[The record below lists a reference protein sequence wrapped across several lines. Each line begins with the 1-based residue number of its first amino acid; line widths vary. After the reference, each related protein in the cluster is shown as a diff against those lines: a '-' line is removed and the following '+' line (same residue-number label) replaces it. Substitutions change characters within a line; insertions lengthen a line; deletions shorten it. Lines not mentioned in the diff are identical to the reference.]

1 MDIETDCSENI
12 LQPESDQN
20 LESPKS
26 PPLDLIDTG
35 KGLKVQTA
43 TPHLVSLGSG
53 RLSVAITVLPLKE
66 GITRIGRDD
75 APVPQD
81 VTIEGPGI
89 EAEHCL
95 IENRGGV
102 ITLDPCGHLCSLDG
116 VPVTRPTQ
124 LTQGYSLCLGK
135 SYFFRFNHPEEAN
148 RMKSMLPQKSPVSPL
163 VYSTDYLKFSSDFSH
178 SIGGPS
184 SRGMRSVSEL
194 RELMDTLQRK
204 KQALE
209 NSLRTSVDTSPSY
222 FSMTQSPPT
231 TPNSLSPVT
240 TSSPISSY
248 QEQARRVY
256 TSDRPPFSVKVPSH
270 SSSSMPPS
278 PRRSDPLRERDPSL
292 PYSRPITRNQSQDS
306 LLSESRRAQASG
318 SLLAMWNGP
327 SSNVGESLPPP
338 PGGSSSGTASMP
350 SSPRLARRLGA
361 QDAGRNGAPEPAPR
375 QRKYSAGSL
384 TGLGVH
390 SRSLPRLYRPADSA
404 LSPLAPLVLPTPRRS
419 LDNRSSRPSL
429 EQNHQNGHSE
439 VVSISLSTRSSS
451 KSIPAPPDVTVPSG
465 ATTSTSPR
473 QAKKVS
479 LISSEGSCSDLERLV
494 AHGPSPSPET
504 GLGERRQSFGKA
516 GLGPQGGFR
525 ERKGSISS
533 LSGKEELQDYHQRQ
547 RDERLREQEVERL
560 ERQRLETI
568 LSLCSERDQS
578 SSAVADLQKINKE
591 LEKLQVFEN
600 EPLFME
606 SSGGP
611 MENGYGS
618 RPQELQASEEHQVR
632 RRRGSGQRD
641 MRAESPAMS
650 LHSSAPTP
658 SPRLIRPSKTSK
670 CFSGDL
676 CVRCVF
682 SVVFLSSPHV
692 ASDECNLVNYLKFSS
707 DFSHSIG
714 GPSSRGMRSVSELRE
729 LMDTLQRKK
738 QALENSLRTSVDT
751 SPSYFSMTQ
760 SPPTTPNSL
769 SPVTTSSPISSFQEQ
784 ARRVYTSDRPPF
796 SVKVPSH
803 SSSSMPPSP
812 RRSDPLRERDP
823 SLPYSRPI
831 TRNQS
836 QDSLLSESRRAQA
849 SGSLLAMW
857 NGPSSNVGESLPPP
871 PGGGSS
877 GTASMP
883 SSPRLARRLG
893 AQDAGRNG
901 APEPA
906 PRQRKY
912 SAGSLTGLG
921 VHSRSLPRLYRPA
934 DSALSPLAPLVL
946 PTPRRSLDN
955 RSSRPS
961 LEQNHQNGHSEV
973 VSISLST
980 RSSSK
985 SIPAPPD
992 VTVPSGATT
1001 STSPRQAKKVSLI
1014 SSEGSCSD
1022 LERLVAHG
1030 PSPSPETGLG
1040 ERRQSFGKAGLG
1052 PQGGFRERK
1061 GSISS
1066 LSGKEE
1072 LQDYHQRQRD
1082 ERLREQEVERLERQ
1096 RLETILSLCSE
1107 RDQSSSAVAD
1117 LQKINK
1123 ELEKLQVFENE
1134 PLFME
1139 SSGGPM
1145 ENGYGS
1151 RPQELQASEEHQVRR
1166 RRGSGQRDMRAESPA
1181 MSLHSS
1187 APTPSPRLIRPSKTS
1202 KGSEEELKHEVT
1214 RIEEERIQVLNNM
1227 EELEQKIK
1235 ELDNQMEESVR
1246 EMEVERALLEGE
1258 QDSEMAQVQQEKEAL
1273 EKLKEKMADMEK
1285 KVQTE
1290 KSQDSEVLEVE
1301 TKRFEDLEFQQ
1312 LEKESRQDEEKETQ
1326 TQQILREIAE
1336 YQRSTVTR
1344 KEKLLA
1350 LKKQSAQIIQQAQKE
1365 KDSFLKEK
1373 NNLQMMLQREKESL
1387 ASLEK
1392 KYAELTGGRGF
1403 PVNPLSMKEGYV
1415 TVSEINELYSQ
1426 LGVDPTPAPLPASAQ
1441 PSPEAPTSGPE
1452 PRPSPVPCPED
1463 RSPPPGQDEHFRS
1476 MEERRRMGKDGHLCD
1491 TLPRKK
1497 TQPAVNPQ
1505 FSCATL
1511 GRNMPSK
1518 SHLPLAQS
1526 SSCGSVLNRVL
1537 TVSPK
1542 ETDTRRLHKGRRLC
1556 GFVYFFAEIAEECC
1570 VRVCC
1575 CTVAGVCEDREGPQ
1589 AQAVGSSL
1597 AGKHDEAW
1605 AAGKGAAA
1613 RSGYSQQLVG
1623 EENRSRLNE
1632 LSGRA
1637 ASQTNVYLDSLGYR
1651 DNGHAFDTLS
1661 VDSSDSMETSI
1672 SACSPDNISS
1682 ASTSNTAKIEEME
1695 RLLREAQAEKH
1706 RLLEHREREIEVRR
1720 QALEEERRR
1729 REDLEKRLQEETSRR
1744 QKLIE
1749 REVKLREKQR
1759 AQSRPLTRYLPVRK
1773 DDFDLRGHIE
1783 SAGHSIETCYHV
1795 SITEKTCR
1803 GFLIKMGGK
1812 IKTWKKRWF
1821 VFDRNRRTLSYY
1833 ADKHEAKL
1841 KGVIYFQAIEEVYYD
1856 HLKNAHKSPN
1866 PSLTFSVKTHDR
1878 VYYMVAPSPEAMR
1891 IWMDVIVTGAEGYTQ
1906 FMI

>member
-1 MDIETDCSENI
+1 MDTETENI

-26 PPLDLIDTG
+26 PHLDLIDTG

-81 VTIEGPGI
+81 INIEGPGI
-89 EAEHCL
+89 EMEHCI

-148 RMKSMLPQKSPVSPL
+148 RIKSMLPQKSPVSPL

-178 SIGGPS
+178 SLGGPT

-209 NSLRTSVDTSPSY
+209 NSLRTSVDSNPSY

-231 TPNSLSPVT
+231 TPNTLTPVT
-240 TSSPISSY
+240 TSSPIPSY
-248 QEQARRVY
+248 QEQARRIY
-256 TSDRPPFSVKVPSH
+256 NSDRPPLSVKVQNH
-270 SSSSMPPS
+270 SSGSMPPS
-278 PRRSDPLRERDPSL
+278 PRRSDPSRERDPSM
-292 PYSRPITRNQSQDS
+292 PYSRPMTRNQSQDS
-306 LLSESRRAQASG
+306 LLSDSCRAQTSG
-318 SLLAMWNGP
+318 SLLSMWNGQT
-327 SSNVGESLPPP
+327 SNAGDFLSPPA
-338 PGGSSSGTASMP
+338 GGSGSGAASMP
-350 SSPRLARRLGA
+350 SSPRLARRHLS
-361 QDAGRNGAPEPAPR
+361 QDPSRNGVPEPAPR
-375 QRKYSAGSL
+375 QRKYSTGSL
-384 TGLGVH
+384 TGLSSH
-390 SRSLPRLYRPADSA
+390 SRSLPRLYRPADA
-404 LSPLAPLVLPTPRRS
+404 PLTPLAPLALPLPRRS
-419 LDNRSSRPSL
+419 LDSRPSRPST

-439 VVSISLSTRSSS
+439 VVSISLTSRSST
-451 KSIPAPPDVTVPSG
+451 KSAPAPPDVTVSSG
-465 ATTSTSPR
+465 ATTSPR

-479 LISSEGSCSDLERLV
+479 LISSSGSCSDLEGL
-494 AHGPSPSPET
+494 ASPGPSPGLEM

-568 LSLCSERDQS
+568 LSMCSVRDQS

-591 LEKLQVFEN
+591 LEKLQVSED
-600 EPLFME
+600 EPLFTE
-606 SSGGP
+606 LSSSSV
-611 MENGYGS
+611 ENGFSS
-618 RPQELQASEEHQVR
+618 RARDLQVSEEHQVR
-632 RRRGSGQRD
+632 QRRSSGQRD
-641 MRAESPAMS
+641 VRAESPAVS
-650 LHSSAPTP
+650 LGSAPTP
-658 SPRLIRPSKTSK
+658 SLRMTRTTK
-670 CFSGDL
+670 
-676 CVRCVF
+676 
-682 SVVFLSSPHV
+682 
-692 ASDECNLVNYLKFSS
+692 
-707 DFSHSIG
+707 
-714 GPSSRGMRSVSELRE
+714 GP
-729 LMDTLQRKK
+729 
-738 QALENSLRTSVDT
+738 
-751 SPSYFSMTQ
+751 
-760 SPPTTPNSL
+760 
-769 SPVTTSSPISSFQEQ
+769 
-784 ARRVYTSDRPPF
+784 
-796 SVKVPSH
+796 
-803 SSSSMPPSP
+803 
-812 RRSDPLRERDP
+812 
-823 SLPYSRPI
+823 
-831 TRNQS
+831 
-836 QDSLLSESRRAQA
+836 
-849 SGSLLAMW
+849 
-857 NGPSSNVGESLPPP
+857 
-871 PGGGSS
+871 
-877 GTASMP
+877 
-883 SSPRLARRLG
+883 
-893 AQDAGRNG
+893 
-901 APEPA
+901 
-906 PRQRKY
+906 
-912 SAGSLTGLG
+912 
-921 VHSRSLPRLYRPA
+921 
-934 DSALSPLAPLVL
+934 
-946 PTPRRSLDN
+946 
-955 RSSRPS
+955 
-961 LEQNHQNGHSEV
+961 
-973 VSISLST
+973 
-980 RSSSK
+980 
-985 SIPAPPD
+985 
-992 VTVPSGATT
+992 
-1001 STSPRQAKKVSLI
+1001 
-1014 SSEGSCSD
+1014 
-1022 LERLVAHG
+1022 
-1030 PSPSPETGLG
+1030 
-1040 ERRQSFGKAGLG
+1040 
-1052 PQGGFRERK
+1052 
-1061 GSISS
+1061 
-1066 LSGKEE
+1066 
-1072 LQDYHQRQRD
+1072 
-1082 ERLREQEVERLERQ
+1082 
-1096 RLETILSLCSE
+1096 
-1107 RDQSSSAVAD
+1107 
-1117 LQKINK
+1117 
-1123 ELEKLQVFENE
+1123 
-1134 PLFME
+1134 
-1139 SSGGPM
+1139 
-1145 ENGYGS
+1145 
-1151 RPQELQASEEHQVRR
+1151 
-1166 RRGSGQRDMRAESPA
+1166 
-1181 MSLHSS
+1181 
-1187 APTPSPRLIRPSKTS
+1187 
-1202 KGSEEELKHEVT
+1202 EEEVKQEVT

-1258 QDSEMAQVQQEKEAL
+1258 QDSEISQLQQEKEAL
-1273 EKLKEKMADMEK
+1273 EQLKDKMADMEK

-1290 KSQDSEVLEVE
+1290 KSQDSEALEVK
-1301 TKRFEDLEFQQ
+1301 TKHFEDLEFQQ
-1312 LEKESRQDEEKETQ
+1312 LEKESRQDEEKETK

-1365 KDSFLKEK
+1365 KDSFIKEK

-1387 ASLEK
+1387 ACLEK
-1392 KYAELTGGRGF
+1392 KYAELTGGRSF

-1426 LGVDPTPAPLPASAQ
+1426 LGVDPTTAPLPAPAQ
-1441 PSPEAPTSGPE
+1441 PSPEAPASGPE
-1452 PRPSPVPCPED
+1452 PSPSPRPIVEDVSPAAGEDELCVSSCSLVCPPCSSLSACSHPVPKPPSVHWPED
-1463 RSPPPGQDEHFRS
+1463 MVTYLNPSPLPDSTPPPLPAKKHPRNRQHFRTV
-1476 MEERRRMGKDGHLCD
+1476 EERKRLGKDGHMCD

-1497 TQPAVNPQ
+1497 TQPTVSPQ

-1537 TVSPK
+1537 NLSSK
-1542 ETDTRRLHKGRRLC
+1542 DTDPRRLHKGK
-1556 GFVYFFAEIAEECC
+1556 
-1570 VRVCC
+1570 
-1575 CTVAGVCEDREGPQ
+1575 
-1589 AQAVGSSL
+1589 S
-1597 AGKHDEAW
+1597 K
-1605 AAGKGAAA
+1605 K
-1613 RSGYSQQLVG
+1613 GYSQQLVG
-1623 EENRSRLNE
+1623 DDHRSRLNE
-1632 LSGRA
+1632 LSGRTT
-1637 ASQTNVYLDSLGYR
+1637 SQTNVYLDSLGYR

-1661 VDSSDSMETSI
+1661 VDSSDSMDTSI

-1682 ASTSNTAKIEEME
+1682 ASTSNASKIEEME
-1695 RLLREAQAEKH
+1695 RLLREAQVEKH

-1720 QALEEERRR
+1720 QALEDERRR

-1773 DDFDLRGHIE
+1773 DDFDLRGHVE

-1833 ADKHEAKL
+1833 SDKHEAKL

>member
-1 MDIETDCSENI
+1 MDTETENI

-26 PPLDLIDTG
+26 PHLDLIDTG

-81 VTIEGPGI
+81 INIEGPGI
-89 EAEHCL
+89 EMEHCI

-148 RMKSMLPQKSPVSPL
+148 RIKSMLPQKSPVSPL

-178 SIGGPS
+178 SLGGPT

-209 NSLRTSVDTSPSY
+209 NSLRTSVDSNPSY

-231 TPNSLSPVT
+231 TPNTLTPVT
-240 TSSPISSY
+240 TSSPIPSY
-248 QEQARRVY
+248 QEQARRIY
-256 TSDRPPFSVKVPSH
+256 NSDRPPLSVKVQNH
-270 SSSSMPPS
+270 SSGSMPPS
-278 PRRSDPLRERDPSL
+278 PRRSDPSRERDPSM
-292 PYSRPITRNQSQDS
+292 PYSRPMTRNQSQDS
-306 LLSESRRAQASG
+306 LLSDSCRAQTSG
-318 SLLAMWNGP
+318 SLLSMWNGQT
-327 SSNVGESLPPP
+327 SNAGDFLSPPA
-338 PGGSSSGTASMP
+338 GGSGSGAASMP
-350 SSPRLARRLGA
+350 SSPRLARRHLS
-361 QDAGRNGAPEPAPR
+361 QDPSRNGVPEPAPR
-375 QRKYSAGSL
+375 QRKYSTGSL
-384 TGLGVH
+384 TGLSSH
-390 SRSLPRLYRPADSA
+390 SRSLPRLYRPADA
-404 LSPLAPLVLPTPRRS
+404 PLTPLAPLALPLPRRS
-419 LDNRSSRPSL
+419 LDSRPSRPST

-439 VVSISLSTRSSS
+439 VVSISLTSRSST
-451 KSIPAPPDVTVPSG
+451 KSAPAPPDVTVSSG
-465 ATTSTSPR
+465 ATTSPR

-479 LISSEGSCSDLERLV
+479 LISSSGSCSDLEGL
-494 AHGPSPSPET
+494 ASPGPSPGLEM

-568 LSLCSERDQS
+568 LSMCSVRDQS

-591 LEKLQVFEN
+591 LEKLQVSED
-600 EPLFME
+600 EPLFTE
-606 SSGGP
+606 LSSSSV
-611 MENGYGS
+611 ENGFSS
-618 RPQELQASEEHQVR
+618 RARDLQVSEEHQVR
-632 RRRGSGQRD
+632 QRRSSGQRD
-641 MRAESPAMS
+641 VRAESPAVS
-650 LHSSAPTP
+650 LGSAPTP
-658 SPRLIRPSKTSK
+658 SPRMTRTTK
-670 CFSGDL
+670 
-676 CVRCVF
+676 
-682 SVVFLSSPHV
+682 
-692 ASDECNLVNYLKFSS
+692 
-707 DFSHSIG
+707 
-714 GPSSRGMRSVSELRE
+714 GP
-729 LMDTLQRKK
+729 
-738 QALENSLRTSVDT
+738 
-751 SPSYFSMTQ
+751 
-760 SPPTTPNSL
+760 
-769 SPVTTSSPISSFQEQ
+769 
-784 ARRVYTSDRPPF
+784 
-796 SVKVPSH
+796 
-803 SSSSMPPSP
+803 
-812 RRSDPLRERDP
+812 
-823 SLPYSRPI
+823 
-831 TRNQS
+831 
-836 QDSLLSESRRAQA
+836 
-849 SGSLLAMW
+849 
-857 NGPSSNVGESLPPP
+857 
-871 PGGGSS
+871 
-877 GTASMP
+877 
-883 SSPRLARRLG
+883 
-893 AQDAGRNG
+893 
-901 APEPA
+901 
-906 PRQRKY
+906 
-912 SAGSLTGLG
+912 
-921 VHSRSLPRLYRPA
+921 
-934 DSALSPLAPLVL
+934 
-946 PTPRRSLDN
+946 
-955 RSSRPS
+955 
-961 LEQNHQNGHSEV
+961 
-973 VSISLST
+973 
-980 RSSSK
+980 
-985 SIPAPPD
+985 
-992 VTVPSGATT
+992 
-1001 STSPRQAKKVSLI
+1001 
-1014 SSEGSCSD
+1014 
-1022 LERLVAHG
+1022 
-1030 PSPSPETGLG
+1030 
-1040 ERRQSFGKAGLG
+1040 
-1052 PQGGFRERK
+1052 
-1061 GSISS
+1061 
-1066 LSGKEE
+1066 
-1072 LQDYHQRQRD
+1072 
-1082 ERLREQEVERLERQ
+1082 
-1096 RLETILSLCSE
+1096 
-1107 RDQSSSAVAD
+1107 
-1117 LQKINK
+1117 
-1123 ELEKLQVFENE
+1123 
-1134 PLFME
+1134 
-1139 SSGGPM
+1139 
-1145 ENGYGS
+1145 
-1151 RPQELQASEEHQVRR
+1151 
-1166 RRGSGQRDMRAESPA
+1166 
-1181 MSLHSS
+1181 
-1187 APTPSPRLIRPSKTS
+1187 
-1202 KGSEEELKHEVT
+1202 EEEVKQEVT

-1258 QDSEMAQVQQEKEAL
+1258 QDSEISQLQQEKEAL
-1273 EKLKEKMADMEK
+1273 EQLKDKMADMEK

-1290 KSQDSEVLEVE
+1290 KSQDKAQLDAERVKVERLAALLANQRAQLDTCPEALKEQLLHQLSRDSEALEVK
-1301 TKRFEDLEFQQ
+1301 TKHFEDLEFQQ
-1312 LEKESRQDEEKETQ
+1312 LEKESRQDEEKETK

-1365 KDSFLKEK
+1365 KDSFIKEK

-1387 ASLEK
+1387 ACLEK
-1392 KYAELTGGRGF
+1392 KYAELTGGRSF
-1403 PVNPLSMKEGYV
+1403 PVNPLSMKE
-1415 TVSEINELYSQ
+1415 
-1426 LGVDPTPAPLPASAQ
+1426 
-1441 PSPEAPTSGPE
+1441 
-1452 PRPSPVPCPED
+1452 
-1463 RSPPPGQDEHFRS
+1463 HFRTV
-1476 MEERRRMGKDGHLCD
+1476 EERKRLGKDGHMCD

-1497 TQPAVNPQ
+1497 TQPTVSPQ

-1537 TVSPK
+1537 NLSSK
-1542 ETDTRRLHKGRRLC
+1542 DTDPRRLHKGK
-1556 GFVYFFAEIAEECC
+1556 
-1570 VRVCC
+1570 
-1575 CTVAGVCEDREGPQ
+1575 
-1589 AQAVGSSL
+1589 S
-1597 AGKHDEAW
+1597 K
-1605 AAGKGAAA
+1605 K
-1613 RSGYSQQLVG
+1613 GYSQQLVG
-1623 EENRSRLNE
+1623 DDHRSRLNE
-1632 LSGRA
+1632 LSGRTT
-1637 ASQTNVYLDSLGYR
+1637 SQTNVYLDSLGYR

-1661 VDSSDSMETSI
+1661 VDSSDSMDTSI

-1682 ASTSNTAKIEEME
+1682 ASTSNASKIEEME
-1695 RLLREAQAEKH
+1695 RLLREAQVEKH

-1720 QALEEERRR
+1720 QALEDERRR

-1773 DDFDLRGHIE
+1773 DDFDLRGHVE

-1833 ADKHEAKL
+1833 SDKHEAKL

>member
-1 MDIETDCSENI
+1 MDTETENI

-26 PPLDLIDTG
+26 PHLDLIDTG

-81 VTIEGPGI
+81 INIEGPGI
-89 EAEHCL
+89 EMEHCI

-148 RMKSMLPQKSPVSPL
+148 RIKSMLPQKSPVSPL

-178 SIGGPS
+178 SLGGPT

-209 NSLRTSVDTSPSY
+209 NSLRTSVDSNPSY

-231 TPNSLSPVT
+231 TPNTLTPVT
-240 TSSPISSY
+240 TSSPIPSY
-248 QEQARRVY
+248 QEQARRIY
-256 TSDRPPFSVKVPSH
+256 NSDRPPLSVKVQNH
-270 SSSSMPPS
+270 SSGSMPPS
-278 PRRSDPLRERDPSL
+278 PRRSDPSRERDPSM
-292 PYSRPITRNQSQDS
+292 PYSRPMTRNQSQDS
-306 LLSESRRAQASG
+306 LLSDSCRAQTSG
-318 SLLAMWNGP
+318 SLLSMWNGQT
-327 SSNVGESLPPP
+327 SNAGDFLSPPA
-338 PGGSSSGTASMP
+338 GGSGSGAASMP
-350 SSPRLARRLGA
+350 SSPRLARRHLS
-361 QDAGRNGAPEPAPR
+361 QDPSRNGVPEPAPR
-375 QRKYSAGSL
+375 QRKYSTGSL
-384 TGLGVH
+384 TGLSSH
-390 SRSLPRLYRPADSA
+390 SRSLPRLYRPADA
-404 LSPLAPLVLPTPRRS
+404 PLTPLAPLALPLPRRS
-419 LDNRSSRPSL
+419 LDSRPSRPST

-439 VVSISLSTRSSS
+439 VVSISLTSRSST
-451 KSIPAPPDVTVPSG
+451 KSAPAPPDVTVSSG
-465 ATTSTSPR
+465 ATTSPR

-479 LISSEGSCSDLERLV
+479 LISSSGSCSDLEGL
-494 AHGPSPSPET
+494 ASPGPSPGLEM

-568 LSLCSERDQS
+568 LSMCSVRDQS

-591 LEKLQVFEN
+591 LEKLQVSED
-600 EPLFME
+600 EPLFTE
-606 SSGGP
+606 LSSSSV
-611 MENGYGS
+611 ENGFSS
-618 RPQELQASEEHQVR
+618 RARDLQVSEEHQVR
-632 RRRGSGQRD
+632 QRRSSGQRD
-641 MRAESPAMS
+641 VRAESPAVS
-650 LHSSAPTP
+650 LGSAPTP
-658 SPRLIRPSKTSK
+658 SLRMTRTTK
-670 CFSGDL
+670 
-676 CVRCVF
+676 
-682 SVVFLSSPHV
+682 
-692 ASDECNLVNYLKFSS
+692 
-707 DFSHSIG
+707 
-714 GPSSRGMRSVSELRE
+714 GP
-729 LMDTLQRKK
+729 
-738 QALENSLRTSVDT
+738 
-751 SPSYFSMTQ
+751 
-760 SPPTTPNSL
+760 
-769 SPVTTSSPISSFQEQ
+769 
-784 ARRVYTSDRPPF
+784 
-796 SVKVPSH
+796 
-803 SSSSMPPSP
+803 
-812 RRSDPLRERDP
+812 
-823 SLPYSRPI
+823 
-831 TRNQS
+831 
-836 QDSLLSESRRAQA
+836 
-849 SGSLLAMW
+849 
-857 NGPSSNVGESLPPP
+857 
-871 PGGGSS
+871 
-877 GTASMP
+877 
-883 SSPRLARRLG
+883 
-893 AQDAGRNG
+893 
-901 APEPA
+901 
-906 PRQRKY
+906 
-912 SAGSLTGLG
+912 
-921 VHSRSLPRLYRPA
+921 
-934 DSALSPLAPLVL
+934 
-946 PTPRRSLDN
+946 
-955 RSSRPS
+955 
-961 LEQNHQNGHSEV
+961 
-973 VSISLST
+973 
-980 RSSSK
+980 
-985 SIPAPPD
+985 
-992 VTVPSGATT
+992 
-1001 STSPRQAKKVSLI
+1001 
-1014 SSEGSCSD
+1014 
-1022 LERLVAHG
+1022 
-1030 PSPSPETGLG
+1030 
-1040 ERRQSFGKAGLG
+1040 
-1052 PQGGFRERK
+1052 
-1061 GSISS
+1061 
-1066 LSGKEE
+1066 
-1072 LQDYHQRQRD
+1072 
-1082 ERLREQEVERLERQ
+1082 
-1096 RLETILSLCSE
+1096 
-1107 RDQSSSAVAD
+1107 
-1117 LQKINK
+1117 
-1123 ELEKLQVFENE
+1123 
-1134 PLFME
+1134 
-1139 SSGGPM
+1139 
-1145 ENGYGS
+1145 
-1151 RPQELQASEEHQVRR
+1151 
-1166 RRGSGQRDMRAESPA
+1166 
-1181 MSLHSS
+1181 
-1187 APTPSPRLIRPSKTS
+1187 
-1202 KGSEEELKHEVT
+1202 EEEVKQEVT

-1258 QDSEMAQVQQEKEAL
+1258 QDSEISQLQQEKEAL
-1273 EKLKEKMADMEK
+1273 EQLKDKMADMEK

-1290 KSQDSEVLEVE
+1290 KSQDKAQLDAERVKVERLAALLANQRAQLDTCPEALKEQLLHQLSRDSEALEVK
-1301 TKRFEDLEFQQ
+1301 TKHFEDLEFQQ
-1312 LEKESRQDEEKETQ
+1312 LEKESRQDEEKETK

-1365 KDSFLKEK
+1365 KDSFIKEK

-1387 ASLEK
+1387 ACLEK
-1392 KYAELTGGRGF
+1392 KYAELTGGRSF
-1403 PVNPLSMKEGYV
+1403 PVNPLSMKE
-1415 TVSEINELYSQ
+1415 
-1426 LGVDPTPAPLPASAQ
+1426 
-1441 PSPEAPTSGPE
+1441 
-1452 PRPSPVPCPED
+1452 
-1463 RSPPPGQDEHFRS
+1463 HFRTV
-1476 MEERRRMGKDGHLCD
+1476 EERKRLGKDGHMCD

-1497 TQPAVNPQ
+1497 TQPTVSPQ

-1537 TVSPK
+1537 NLSSK
-1542 ETDTRRLHKGRRLC
+1542 DTDPRRLHKGK
-1556 GFVYFFAEIAEECC
+1556 
-1570 VRVCC
+1570 
-1575 CTVAGVCEDREGPQ
+1575 
-1589 AQAVGSSL
+1589 S
-1597 AGKHDEAW
+1597 K
-1605 AAGKGAAA
+1605 K
-1613 RSGYSQQLVG
+1613 GYSQQLVG
-1623 EENRSRLNE
+1623 DDHRSRLNE
-1632 LSGRA
+1632 LSGRTT
-1637 ASQTNVYLDSLGYR
+1637 SQTNVYLDSLGYR

-1661 VDSSDSMETSI
+1661 VDSSDSMDTSI

-1682 ASTSNTAKIEEME
+1682 ASTSNASKIEEME
-1695 RLLREAQAEKH
+1695 RLLREAQVEKH

-1720 QALEEERRR
+1720 QALEDERRR

-1773 DDFDLRGHIE
+1773 DDFDLRGHVE

-1833 ADKHEAKL
+1833 SDKHEAKL